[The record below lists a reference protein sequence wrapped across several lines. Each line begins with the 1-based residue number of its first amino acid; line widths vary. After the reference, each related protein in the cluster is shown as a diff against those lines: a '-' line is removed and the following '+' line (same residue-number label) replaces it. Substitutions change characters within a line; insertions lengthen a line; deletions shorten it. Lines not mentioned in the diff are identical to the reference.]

1 MASFRV
7 SRISQDV
14 KKELAQLITT
24 LKDPRITGL
33 VSVLRVEVTSDLSF
47 ANVDITSL
55 EGIDGAKRAVEGLV
69 SAKGFIRREI
79 GKRLKLRKMPEFLFR
94 ATDSIAYSQ
103 HINDTLKKLG
113 EE

>member
-1 MASFRV
+1 MPSFRV
-7 SRISQDV
+7 NRISQDV
-14 KKELAQLITT
+14 KKELADIIPT

-55 EGIDGAKRAVEGLV
+55 DGYEGAKKAVEGLN

-79 GKRLKLRKMPEFLFR
+79 GKRLKLRKMPEFLFN
-94 ATDSIAYSQ
+94 ATDSIEYSQ
-103 HINDTLKKLG
+103 HINETLKKLG
-113 EE
+113 DK